1 MAAQS
6 LNITA
11 LQLNLKWNDAEFNRS
26 QAEALIHNSG
36 NTDLY
41 VLPEMFSTGF
51 ITEPCNDCEGEN
63 GETLEWMKRMASA
76 TGAALTGSVA
86 IKTRF
91 GDYRN
96 RMYFV
101 KPTGEYLHY
110 DKHHLFTYGNEHLHY
125 SAGEERVIV
134 TLNNVRIMLQV
145 CYDLR
150 FPCFSRNKN
159 IYDICVYVANWP
171 QSRRNAWDTLLR
183 ARAIENQC
191 YVVGVNRI
199 GDDINCHYNGGT
211 TVIDPYGKDLVTAKD
226 DEMCIITSHLDIK
239 RLNLFREKF
248 PVLRDAD

>member
-1 MAAQS
+1 MAAQN

-11 LQLNLKWNDAEFNRS
+11 LQLDIKWNDAEFNRS
-26 QAEALIHNSG
+26 RVEALISNSK
-36 NTDLY
+36 NTDVF

-51 ITEPCNDCEGEN
+51 ITEPGNDCEGEN
-63 GETLEWMKRMASA
+63 GETLEWMKRMAYA
-76 TGAALTGSVA
+76 TDAALTGSVA
-86 IKTRF
+86 IKTKV

-101 KPTGEYLHY
+101 KPNGEYLYY
-110 DKHHLFTYGNEHLHY
+110 DKHHLFTYGKEHLHY

-134 TLNNVRIMLQV
+134 TWKNVRILLQV

-150 FPCFSRNKN
+150 FPCFSRNKDV
-159 IYDICVYVANWP
+159 YDLCIYVASWP
-171 QSRRNAWDTLLR
+171 QSRRNVWDILLR

-211 TVIDPYGKDLVTAKD
+211 TVISPYGKDLVTAKD
-226 DEMCIITSHLDIK
+226 DEVDIITSSLDIEK
-239 RLNLFREKF
+239 LNQFREKF